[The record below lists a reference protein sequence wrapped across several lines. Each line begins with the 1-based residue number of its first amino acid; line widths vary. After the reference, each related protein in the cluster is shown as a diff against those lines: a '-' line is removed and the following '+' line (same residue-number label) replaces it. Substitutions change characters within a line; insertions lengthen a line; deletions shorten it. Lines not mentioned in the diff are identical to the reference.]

1 MSLYHRSRPA
11 EILLVEDSPA
21 DVRLVTEALQ
31 GCSIPHHLTAIDSGW
46 EALKFLHR
54 EAPYATASR
63 PDLVVLDLN
72 LPGLNGR
79 ELLTAIRQESALR
92 HLVVVMLTSSAS
104 PQDVYALYQIPV
116 NCFIIKPVEIERFF
130 LVVRTLVE
138 FWLGMAT
145 VPEVMT

>member
-21 DVRLVTEALQ
+21 DIRLVTEALK
-31 GCSIPHHLTAIDSGW
+31 GCSIPHHLTAIDNGR

-54 EAPYATASR
+54 EAPYVTAPQ

-72 LPGLNGR
+72 LPGLDGR
-79 ELLTAIRQESALR
+79 ELLTTIRQEPALQ
-92 HLVVVMLTSSAS
+92 HLVVVVLTSSAS
-104 PQDVYALYQIPV
+104 PQDVYTLYQIPV
-116 NCFIIKPVEIERFF
+116 NCFVTKPFDIERFF
-130 LVVRTLVE
+130 LVIRTLAE

-145 VPEVMT
+145 IPEDMT

>member
-1 MSLYHRSRPA
+1 MSLYHRTRPA

-21 DVRLVTEALQ
+21 DIRLVTEALK
-31 GCSIPHHLTAIDSGW
+31 GCSIPHHLTAIDNGQ

-54 EAPYATASR
+54 EAPYVTAPQ

-79 ELLTAIRQESALR
+79 ELLTTIRQEPALQ
-92 HLVVVMLTSSAS
+92 HLVVVVLTSSAS
-104 PQDVYALYQIPV
+104 PQDAYALYQIPV
-116 NCFIIKPVEIERFF
+116 NCFVTKPFDIERFF
-130 LVVRTLVE
+130 LVIRTLTE

-145 VPEVMT
+145 IPEDLT